1 MYILDFVISKFFHIF
16 VIKLNMKMIKWI
28 VKANSW
34 YDTMKEPNRTL
45 FFFFVILPLICGTQ
59 PILTTIYGD
68 IGFIYWGI
76 WIMIMWLFRMMPV
89 FVDIKNKNV

>member
-1 MYILDFVISKFFHIF
+1 
-16 VIKLNMKMIKWI
+16 MIKWI

-45 FFFFVILPLICGTQ
+45 FFFFVIVPLVFGTQ
-59 PILTTIYGD
+59 MLLTTIYGD
-68 IGFIYWGI
+68 IGYIYWSI
-76 WIMIMWLFRMMPV
+76 WVMIVMLFRMVPV

>member
-1 MYILDFVISKFFHIF
+1 
-16 VIKLNMKMIKWI
+16 MKMIKWI

-59 PILTTIYGD
+59 LLLTTIYGD
-68 IGFIYWGI
+68 IGFIYWSI
-76 WIMIMWLFRMMPV
+76 WIMIMVLFRMTPI

>member
-1 MYILDFVISKFFHIF
+1 
-16 VIKLNMKMIKWI
+16 MIKWI

-45 FFFFVILPLICGTQ
+45 FFFFFILPLISGTQ
-59 PILTTIYGD
+59 ILLTTIYGD
-68 IGFIYWGI
+68 IGYIYWAI
-76 WIMIMWLFRMMPV
+76 SMVILVLFRMIPV

>member
-1 MYILDFVISKFFHIF
+1 
-16 VIKLNMKMIKWI
+16 MIKWI

-45 FFFFVILPLICGTQ
+45 FFFFFILPLICGTQ
-59 PILTTIYGD
+59 LLLSTIYGD
-68 IGFIYWGI
+68 IGYIYWAI
-76 WIMIMWLFRMMPV
+76 SMVILVLFRMIPV

>member
-1 MYILDFVISKFFHIF
+1 
-16 VIKLNMKMIKWI
+16 MIKWI
-28 VKANSW
+28 IKANSW

-59 PILTTIYGD
+59 FLLTTIYGD

-76 WIMIMWLFRMMPV
+76 WIMIMVLFRMIPV